1 MTQKNVSGK
10 SDNEMVAEVIEDSLA
25 NRALHLESEIARVI
39 ERLYNAEE
47 RLERIEGNENF
58 RRYPLTE
65 LEG

>member
-25 NRALHLESEIARVI
+25 NRVLHLESEIARVI
-39 ERLYNAEE
+39 ERLYNVEE

>member
-25 NRALHLESEIARVI
+25 NRVLHLESEIARVI

>member
-25 NRALHLESEIARVI
+25 NRVLHLESENARVI

-58 RRYPLTE
+58 RRYPLAE

>member
-1 MTQKNVSGK
+1 MTQKNASEK

-25 NRALHLESEIARVI
+25 NRVLHLESEIARVI

>member
-10 SDNEMVAEVIEDSLA
+10 SDNEMVAEVIEDSLT
-25 NRALHLESEIARVI
+25 NRVLHLESEIARVI

>member
-10 SDNEMVAEVIEDSLA
+10 SDNEMVAEVIEDSLT
-25 NRALHLESEIARVI
+25 NRVLHLESEIARVI
-39 ERLYNAEE
+39 E

-58 RRYPLTE
+58 RRYPLAE